1 MGVPFF
7 TERLQAMID
16 AEAQASIEP
25 EPDPKHDTAA
35 YRAAARSG
43 IGGSPPAQLSRKLD
57 ALLKPA
63 PRKE

>member
-1 MGVPFF
+1 
-7 TERLQAMID
+7 MID

-43 IGGSPPAQLSRKLD
+43 IGGSPLRSFHENLT
-57 ALLKPA
+57 LCSS
-63 PRKE
+63 PRQEKSDFTLG